1 MSETEANAFAAS
13 LLMPADLV
21 RSELQRL
28 PGVVRQDPDRSAA
41 ALAALFEVSDAAVGV
56 RLINLGLVS

>member
-1 MSETEANAFAAS
+1 
-13 LLMPADLV
+13 MPADLV
-21 RSELQRL
+21 RPELQRL

-41 ALAALFEVSDAAVGV
+41 ALAALFEVSDAAMGV